1 MARDDSDGADG
12 PGGAAPSPHTAL
24 HNPTCHRQG
33 QGSGRHNTRQHNQM
47 NTGTLRG
54 SRDRSSAKEPPP
66 KPVVFQ
72 LRLDT
77 GRSPENQ
84 RHRRPRPRPAARPLP
99 AATPAAP
106 GDRSRPAAGARPTRT
121 GTDRAGPGR
130 TGEARAP
137 LPPLPRGSS
146 GARPGRG
153 PTRPPRAPRPR
164 RPPRA
169 AEAPLVPAE
178 PGAVL
183 GPGPR

>member
-84 RHRRPRPRPAARPLP
+84 RHRRPRPAARPLP

-121 GTDRAGPGR
+121 GPDRGGPCAPPAAPPGLLRRQTRPGAHKAAPRTKAAAAAPGRRGPAGPGR
-130 TGEARAP
+130 ARGGAGAGAP
-137 LPPLPRGSS
+137 LSTYL
-146 GARPGRG
+146 
-153 PTRPPRAPRPR
+153 
-164 RPPRA
+164 
-169 AEAPLVPAE
+169 
-178 PGAVL
+178 
-183 GPGPR
+183 